1 MRRSF
6 VLLTSLV
13 LLACGA
19 EDPGSSVLTI
29 TRPPTAGAAG
39 EAGSASAGEGGGG
52 GSGEAGASDGGA
64 GGASEGGAA
73 GAMAGGEGGASG
85 GEAGGAGGASGSGA
99 GGAGAGG
106 AAGAGNGGA
115 GGAGAG
121 GAIEQ
126 GPTRYPAGVRH
137 GAMSAGV
144 VAGLKAVLG
153 ASSGRKDVFAKVGA
167 SNTVNTNFFH
177 CFAGDDVML
186 GEHQGLAASLDFFRK
201 TKADETK
208 VSFNRTSLAATVGW
222 GAFKTVE
229 GSPTPIE
236 KEVAAISPAFAVV
249 LLGTNDTYEQGVVG
263 FDRSLLKAIDQMLS
277 LGVVPLMTTIPP
289 RADKVEADALVPEMN
304 AIIRAVAQHRQ
315 VPYLDL
321 WKLLDAL
328 PDKGLVSDGI
338 HMGVYVS
345 GGKARGCWLTP
356 EALGDGMN
364 LRNLISLEA
373 LDRARRF
380 LLEDQAPEAAPPPLP
395 GGGTWSDPRVIDALP
410 FVDTGDTSASTTSE
424 VGVYGCSAAN
434 EGGPEIVYRLSL
446 TAPTKLSV
454 RVFDGEG
461 VDVDIHALSAPS
473 ADACLARHDSRVV
486 LTAGPGD
493 LYLSVDS
500 FVTGGAA
507 QAGPFRL
514 TVVPVP

>member
-1 MRRSF
+1 
-6 VLLTSLV
+6 VL
-13 LLACGA
+13 
-19 EDPGSSVLTI
+19 
-29 TRPPTAGAAG
+29 R
-39 EAGSASAGEGGGG
+39 
-52 GSGEAGASDGGA
+52 
-64 GGASEGGAA
+64 
-73 GAMAGGEGGASG
+73 
-85 GEAGGAGGASGSGA
+85 
-99 GGAGAGG
+99 
-106 AAGAGNGGA
+106 
-115 GGAGAG
+115 
-121 GAIEQ
+121 
-126 GPTRYPAGVRH
+126 
-137 GAMSAGV
+137 
-144 VAGLKAVLG
+144 
-153 ASSGRKDVFAKVGA
+153 
-167 SNTVNTNFFH
+167 
-177 CFAGDDVML
+177 
-186 GEHQGLAASLDFFRK
+186 
-201 TKADETK
+201 
-208 VSFNRTSLAATVGW
+208 
-222 GAFKTVE
+222 
-229 GSPTPIE
+229 
-236 KEVAAISPAFAVV
+236 
-249 LLGTNDTYEQGVVG
+249 GTNDTYEQGVVG
-263 FDRSLLKAIDQMLS
+263 FDRSLLKAVDQMLS

-328 PDKGLVSDGI
+328 PDKGLVGDGI

-395 GGGTWSDPRVIDALP
+395 GAGTWSDPRVIDALP
-410 FVDTGDTSASTTSE
+410 FVDSGDTSASTTSE

-434 EGGPEIVYRLSL
+434 EGGPEIVYRLPL
-446 TAPTKLSV
+446 TAPTKLSI

>member
-1 MRRSF
+1 M
-6 VLLTSLV
+6 
-13 LLACGA
+13 
-19 EDPGSSVLTI
+19 
-29 TRPPTAGAAG
+29 TA
-39 EAGSASAGEGGGG
+39 S
-52 GSGEAGASDGGA
+52 
-64 GGASEGGAA
+64 
-73 GAMAGGEGGASG
+73 
-85 GEAGGAGGASGSGA
+85 
-99 GGAGAGG
+99 
-106 AAGAGNGGA
+106 
-115 GGAGAG
+115 
-121 GAIEQ
+121 
-126 GPTRYPAGVRH
+126 
-137 GAMSAGV
+137 V
-144 VAGLKAVLG
+144 VAGLKGVLA
-153 ASSGRKDVFAKVGA
+153 ASPGRKDVFAKVGA

-177 CFAGDDVML
+177 CFAGDDVKL
-186 GEHQGLAASLDFFRK
+186 GEHEALGTTLEFFRK
-201 TKADETK
+201 TKADDTK

-229 GSPTPIE
+229 GSPTPIQQ
-236 KEVAAISPAFAVV
+236 EVAAISPAFAVV

-263 FDRSLLKAIDQMLS
+263 FDRSLLKAVDQMLS

-289 RADKVEADALVPEMN
+289 RADKAEADALVPEMN
-304 AIIRAVAQHRQ
+304 AIIRAIAQQRQ

-338 HMGVYVS
+338 HLGVYVS

-380 LLEDQAPEAAPPPLP
+380 LLEDQAPEAAPPPLE
-395 GGGTWSDPRVIDALP
+395 GSGTWADPKVIDALP
-410 FVDTGDTSASTTSE
+410 FVDVGDTSASITKE
-424 VGVYGCSAAN
+424 VDVYSCAAAN
-434 EGGPEIVYRLSL
+434 EGGPEVVYRLTL
-446 TAPTKLSV
+446 AAPTKLSV

-461 VDVDIHALSAPS
+461 VDVDIHALAAPS
-473 ADACLARHDSRVV
+473 GGACLARHDSRVV

-493 LYLSVDS
+493 LYLSVDTYVS
-500 FVTGGAA
+500 QGAP